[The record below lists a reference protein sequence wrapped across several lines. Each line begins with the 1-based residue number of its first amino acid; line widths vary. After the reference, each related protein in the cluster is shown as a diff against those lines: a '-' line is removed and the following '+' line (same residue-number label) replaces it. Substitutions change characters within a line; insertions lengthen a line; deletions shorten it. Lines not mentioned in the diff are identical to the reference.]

1 MIASPFVKTETQLV
15 QSDEQLLGAAL
26 MPVKVDLLVA
36 VALFLLFDPPLIVD
50 AVSVPTA
57 SIEAVYVVAHRQFL

>member
-1 MIASPFVKTETQLV
+1 MKTETQLV

-26 MPVKVDLLVA
+26 MPVKVDLLAA
-36 VALFLLFDPPLIVD
+36 VALFLLFDPSLIVD

-57 SIEAVYVVAHRQFL
+57 STEAVYVVAHRKFL

>member
-1 MIASPFVKTETQLV
+1 MKTETQLV
-15 QSDEQLLGAAL
+15 ESDEQLLGAAL
-26 MPVKVDLLVA
+26 MPVKVDLLAV

-57 SIEAVYVVAHRQFL
+57 STEAVCVVAHRQFL

>member
-15 QSDEQLLGAAL
+15 ESDEQLLGAAL
-26 MPVKVDLLVA
+26 MPVKVDLLAA
-36 VALFLLFDPPLIVD
+36 VALFLLFGPPLIVD

-57 SIEAVYVVAHRQFL
+57 STEAVYVVAHRQFL

>member
-1 MIASPFVKTETQLV
+1 
-15 QSDEQLLGAAL
+15 
-26 MPVKVDLLVA
+26 MPVKVDLLAA

-57 SIEAVYVVAHRQFL
+57 STEAVCVVALRQFL